1 MDTNAQAQ
9 AIAEPWDNNKL
20 AMLFFLLSEGTFF
33 AFLIIAYVYYHAVS
47 NTGVIA
53 AKVLDPLK
61 TGVYTI
67 FLLSSSLT
75 VWRAEKGLRRGSQ
88 RAFKSWLLVTII
100 LGAVFLFGQGSEYL
114 HLYGEDV
121 TISRDIFG
129 TSFFTLT
136 GFHGLHVLLG
146 LIALAVIF
154 ALALKG
160 EFAEKH
166 SSAVETVALYW
177 HFVDW
182 VWVVIFSVIYLWTV
196 F

>member
-1 MDTNAQAQ
+1 MDTEAQTLPQ
-9 AIAEPWDNNKL
+9 PWDNNKM
-20 AMLFFLLSEGTFF
+20 AMALFLLSEGTFF
-33 AFLIIAYVYYHAVS
+33 LFLIIAYVYYHSVS
-47 NTGVIA
+47 NTGEIA

-61 TGVYTI
+61 AGIYTI
-67 FLLSSSLT
+67 FLLSSSIT
-75 VWRAEKGLRRGSQ
+75 MWRAEVSLRRGGQ
-88 RAFKSWLLVTII
+88 RAFRGWLLVTIL
-100 LGAVFLFGQGSEYL
+100 LGGVFIFGQGAEYV
-114 HLYGEDV
+114 HLYGEEV
-121 TISRDIFG
+121 TISQNIFG

-146 LIALAVIF
+146 LIALLVIF

-160 EFAEKH
+160 EFSEAH

>member
-1 MDTNAQAQ
+1 MDTEAQTLV
-9 AIAEPWDNNKL
+9 ETWDNNKL
-20 AMLFFLLSEGTFF
+20 AMLLFLLSEGTFF
-33 AFLIIAYVYYHAVS
+33 AFLIIAYVYYHSIS
-47 NTGVIA
+47 NTGVTA
-53 AKVLDPLK
+53 AQVLDPLK
-61 TGVYTI
+61 TGIYTI
-67 FLLSSSLT
+67 FLLSSSFT
-75 VWRAEKGLRRGSQ
+75 VWQSEKSLRRGNQ
-88 RAFKSWLLVTII
+88 NAFRGWLLVTIV

-121 TISRDIFG
+121 TISRNIFG

-146 LIALAVIF
+146 LIALAVVF
-154 ALALKG
+154 VLAFQG

>member
-1 MDTNAQAQ
+1 MATDVQAQ
-9 AIAEPWDNNKL
+9 PATWDNNKL
-20 AMLFFLLSEGTFF
+20 GMVLFRLSEGTFF
-33 AFLIIAYVYYHAVS
+33 AFLIIGYVYYHSIS
-47 NTGVIA
+47 NTGVMA

-61 TGVYTI
+61 TGIYTI
-67 FLLSSSLT
+67 FLLSSSFT
-75 VWRAEKGLRRGSQ
+75 VWRAEKSQRLGNRRGF
-88 RAFKSWLLVTII
+88 RAWLLVTIV

-121 TISRDIFG
+121 TVSRDIFG

-146 LIALAVIF
+146 LIALSVLLV
-154 ALALKG
+154 LALRG

-166 SSAVETVALYW
+166 SSAVEAVALYW